1 MPPPPAFHA
10 PPLAPSQWLRT
21 RPLAPK
27 CRLTAAL
34 PPDPFTRTLWH
45 PAPPPRRRPAT
56 RDTPRA
62 LAASNPVSAL
72 AEDIVLQF
80 QSSSGAHRIGRA
92 VKPDG
97 KRNWIVAD
105 ANGVTSSV
113 TLKQIAFVLGPLSDF
128 EPFADNLHALDDTCH
143 QKASDNHD
151 WLPEIW
157 EHVTSEHPDTRT
169 TDIDAVTELVFS
181 DQHPL
186 NCYASH
192 LLMSHDKVYFK
203 EKNIKGTILYE
214 ARTPEQ
220 VRSAQLMQEAVVA
233 KEKSDVECLVD
244 SLKLMAIDIVAM
256 RSDGR
261 MPSDM
266 VSAFSSFDDRVKEM
280 VKDAMSAL
288 GKNVSPVN
296 AFDLLVKLSVYSKH
310 ENLALLKSDLPH
322 LQEWDPSVQARMQHL
337 MENIPDDID
346 MHLRVDLTHLP
357 SYAIDSEDTSEVD
370 DAISWDADTGRIYV
384 HVADPTRYF
393 GGDLEDPILQAAF
406 RRAVTLYLPTA
417 KFTMFPEELATQVF
431 SLDGVDSDGSALSF
445 SFCIEDDGSIR
456 QDSVTVEMTQISTP
470 IRYTYEEVDAILSDT
485 AKEGDHAT
493 MHSIYE
499 IAKRRYE
506 WREMEGGAIMI
517 NTPFSEVTLKM
528 MDGEEPEILLTK
540 KLTDTRS
547 WILVSEMMITACAVA
562 GDYAREASLD
572 VPFRGQEPFD
582 YPEDEV
588 LETYPN
594 GPVRAAIVFRNAAP
608 SQVDTK
614 AMEHAS
620 LGLDAYLQVTSP
632 IRRSCDLVAHFQLK
646 ARIRGEAG
654 RLSIEEVRKEIARS
668 GDVTREMRLVDNRTK
683 KYWQLE
689 YLRRMGPRVEYDG
702 VYVRGLRDDDSKR
715 GLVYFEEFGFQMVAS
730 VPSTAKPGSKL
741 KLRVEEVEPR
751 SGFSRIEATMVLTA
765 KEVSDF
771 SDILEDALS
780 DNARNACR
788 SLRWDALTSWSRT
801 WSSRCLCPFPSRFQH
816 SYPFRPSW
824 NPPWN
829 ASRNPSWFH
838 FPS

>member
-10 PPLAPSQWLRT
+10 PLLAPSQWLRT
-21 RPLAPK
+21 RSLGPE
-27 CRLTAAL
+27 CRLTVALRPYPFSKGLWQPARPRPLRAA
-34 PPDPFTRTLWH
+34 TC
-45 PAPPPRRRPAT
+45 
-56 RDTPRA
+56 DTPRA
-62 LAASNPVSAL
+62 LAASNAASTL

-80 QSSSGAHRIGRA
+80 QSSSGVHRIGRA

-113 TLKQIAFVLGPLSDF
+113 TLKQIAFVLGPMSDF
-128 EPFADNLHALDDTCH
+128 EAFADNLDVLDETCH

-157 EHVTSEHPDTRT
+157 EHVTSEHADTRT

-181 DQHPL
+181 DMDPL
-186 NCYASH
+186 NRYASH
-192 LLMSHDKVYFK
+192 LLMSDDKVYFK
-203 EKNIKGTILYE
+203 EKNIKGNILYE
-214 ARTPEQ
+214 ARTPDH

-233 KEKSDVECLVD
+233 KEKVLETRRAVFVNAYRDGSIEPLREVLTESEVNCLVD
-244 SLKLMAIDIVAM
+244 NLKLMALDIMAT

-261 MPSDM
+261 MPPDM
-266 VSAFSSFDDRVKEM
+266 VSAFSSFDDQEKEM
-280 VKDAMSAL
+280 VRDAMAAL
-288 GKNVSPVN
+288 GKDISPVN
-296 AFDLLVKLSVYSKH
+296 AFDLLVKLRVYSKH

-322 LQEWDPSVQARMQHL
+322 LQEWDSSVQARIHHL

-346 MHLRVDLTHLP
+346 KHLRVDLTHLP

-370 DAISWDADTGRIYV
+370 DAISWDANTGRIYV

-393 GGDLEDPILQAAF
+393 AGDLEDPILQAAF
-406 RRAVTLYLPTA
+406 RKAVTLYLPTA

-456 QDSVTVEMTQISTP
+456 EDSVAVQMTQISTP

-485 AKEGDHAT
+485 AREEDHAT
-493 MHSIYE
+493 VHSIYE

-517 NTPFSEVTLKM
+517 NTPFSEVTLKK

-540 KLTDTRS
+540 TLTDTKS

-562 GDYAREASLD
+562 ADYAREASLD

-594 GPVRAAIVFRNAAP
+594 GPVRAAIVFRNATP
-608 SQVDTK
+608 SQVNTK
-614 AMEHAS
+614 VMEHAS

-702 VYVRGLRDDDSKR
+702 VYVRGLRDDDSRR

-751 SGFSRIEATMVLTA
+751 SGFSRVEATVVLTA

-780 DNARNACR
+780 DV
-788 SLRWDALTSWSRT
+788 
-801 WSSRCLCPFPSRFQH
+801 SSEVG
-816 SYPFRPSW
+816 
-824 NPPWN
+824 
-829 ASRNPSWFH
+829 
-838 FPS
+838 